1 MANDRMGEIPYGTRD
16 FLPPEAAEKRA
27 VEASLTALFTSWGY
41 DGIETPVTEFL
52 STLTV
57 GNGQRIEPRMFKFFD
72 RDNRTI
78 ALRHEMTTPIA
89 RVVASRMKD
98 VPRPLKISYVGR
110 VYRYEETQR
119 GRRCEFTQAGVEF
132 MGSDAPAAD
141 AEVLA
146 LAVESLRQAG
156 LREFRISLGQAAFI
170 HGLMRGFALTEE
182 EERRAKNFLEKR
194 DLVGWRTFLDGTALP
209 LREKKILEKLPLL
222 HGGREILDEAR
233 DMAVNEESL
242 RAIDNLATIYRLLE
256 SYQAAES
263 VQFDLGVIRDLDYY
277 TGMVFEAYMPG
288 LGFPLCGGGRY
299 DRMLADF
306 GADCPATGFAL
317 GVERILLAVEQAGL
331 SRAALKKEVYVAY
344 APGREAAAIRAAQE
358 ERRAGRVTELSPAPQ
373 EEQAAKE
380 SQKSKGYAALRYLK

>member
-1 MANDRMGEIPYGTRD
+1 MASDRMGEIPYGTRD
-16 FLPPEAAEKRA
+16 FLPLEAAEKRD
-27 VEASLTALFTSWGY
+27 VETSLTALFTSWGY
-41 DGIETPVTEFL
+41 DGIETPVMEFL

-156 LREFRISLGQAAFI
+156 LRAFRISLGQAAFI

-209 LREKKILEKLPLL
+209 SGEKKILEKLPLL

-233 DMAVNEESL
+233 DMAVNEESV

-256 SYQAAES
+256 SYQAAEA

-299 DRMLADF
+299 DHLLADF

-317 GVERILLAVEQAGL
+317 GVERLLLAVEQAGL
-331 SRAALKKEVYVAY
+331 SRSALKKEVYVAY
-344 APGREAAAIRAAQE
+344 APGCEAAAIRAAQE
-358 ERRAGRVTELSPAPQ
+358 ERRAGRVTELSPTPQ

>member
-156 LREFRISLGQAAFI
+156 LRAFRISLGQVAFI

-209 LREKKILEKLPLL
+209 PREKKILEKLPLL

-233 DMAVNEESL
+233 EMAVNEESL

-317 GVERILLAVEQAGL
+317 GVERILLAVEQAGI
-331 SRAALKKEVYVAY
+331 SRSALKKEVYVAY
-344 APGREAAAIRAAQE
+344 APGQEAAAIRAAQE

-380 SQKSKGYAALRYLK
+380 SQKSKGYAALRYIK

>member
-27 VEASLTALFTSWGY
+27 VETSLTALFTSWGY
-41 DGIETPVTEFL
+41 DGIETPVMEFL

-209 LREKKILEKLPLL
+209 PREKKILEKLPLL

-233 DMAVNEESL
+233 EMAVNEESL

-331 SRAALKKEVYVAY
+331 SRSALKKEVYVAY
-344 APGREAAAIRAAQE
+344 APGQEAAAIRAAQE

>member
-16 FLPPEAAEKRA
+16 FLPLEAAEKRA
-27 VEASLTALFTSWGY
+27 VETSLTSLFTSWGY
-41 DGIETPVTEFL
+41 DGIETPVMEFL

-146 LAVESLRQAG
+146 LAVESLRQTG
-156 LREFRISLGQAAFI
+156 LRAFRISLGQAAFI

-209 LREKKILEKLPLL
+209 PGEKKILEKLPLL

-233 DMAVNEESL
+233 DMAVNEESV

-256 SYQAAES
+256 SYQAAEA

-299 DRMLADF
+299 DRLLADF

-317 GVERILLAVEQAGL
+317 GVERLLLAVEQAWL
-331 SRAALKKEVYVAY
+331 SRSALKKEVYVAY
-344 APGREAAAIRAAQE
+344 APGCEAAAIRAAQE
-358 ERRAGRVTELSPAPQ
+358 ERRAGRVTELSPMPQ

>member
-41 DGIETPVTEFL
+41 DGIETPVMEFL

-209 LREKKILEKLPLL
+209 LGEKKILEKLPLL

-233 DMAVNEESL
+233 EMAVNEESL

-331 SRAALKKEVYVAY
+331 LRSALKKEVYVAY
-344 APGREAAAIRAAQE
+344 APGQEAAAIRAAQE

>member
-1 MANDRMGEIPYGTRD
+1 MANDRMGKIPYGTRD

-209 LREKKILEKLPLL
+209 PREKKILEKLPLL

-233 DMAVNEESL
+233 EMAVNEESL

-331 SRAALKKEVYVAY
+331 SRSALKKEVYVAY

>member
-27 VEASLTALFTSWGY
+27 VETSLTALFTSWGY
-41 DGIETPVTEFL
+41 DGIETPVMEFL

-209 LREKKILEKLPLL
+209 PREKKILEKLPLL

-233 DMAVNEESL
+233 EMAVNEESL

-331 SRAALKKEVYVAY
+331 SRSALKKEVYVAY

>member
-1 MANDRMGEIPYGTRD
+1 MASDRMGEIPYGTRD
-16 FLPPEAAEKRA
+16 FLPLEAAEKRA
-27 VEASLTALFTSWGY
+27 VETSLTALFTSWGY
-41 DGIETPVTEFL
+41 DGIETPVMEFL

-89 RVVASRMKD
+89 RVVSSRMKD

-156 LREFRISLGQAAFI
+156 LRAFRISLGQAAFI
-170 HGLMRGFALTEE
+170 HGLMRGSALTEE

-209 LREKKILEKLPLL
+209 LGEKKILEKLPLL

-233 DMAVNEESL
+233 EMAVNEESL

-299 DRMLADF
+299 DRLLADF

-331 SRAALKKEVYVAY
+331 SRSALKKEVYVAY
-344 APGREAAAIRAAQE
+344 APGQEAAAIRAAQE

-373 EEQAAKE
+373 EEQVAKE

>member
-27 VEASLTALFTSWGY
+27 VETSLTALFTSWGY

-170 HGLMRGFALTEE
+170 HGLMRGSALTEE

-209 LREKKILEKLPLL
+209 LGEKKILEKLPLL

-233 DMAVNEESL
+233 EMAVNEESL

-331 SRAALKKEVYVAY
+331 LRSALKKEVYVAY
-344 APGREAAAIRAAQE
+344 APGQEAAAIRAAQE